1 MNIRKWFKREQPI
14 SLKWKWG
21 VLLFLGFFVIALTTL
36 NFNYYYY
43 HQEQRSAIKAVYQ
56 ENFDRMTEYIQTFDY
71 LYQRP

>member
-1 MNIRKWFKREQPI
+1 MMNNRTWFKREQPI

-43 HQEQRSAIKAVYQ
+43 HQEQRSALKAVYQ
-56 ENFDRMTEYIQTFDY
+56 ENFDRMTD
-71 LYQRP
+71 